1 MLMNCVKFQDSLS
14 DYLEGALDP
23 RARAE
28 CAAHRLI
35 CGECRELYNDVKVT
49 VQALNTLASGDA
61 EPEGL
66 PGRIIAHTTT
76 GEMLSC
82 GEFDKLLERYF
93 DGVIL
98 APTFQTFQSHFNHC
112 LKCRRLLN
120 GIEDA
125 IVMLQEAKEAE
136 VEVPVSLHDRI
147 VAATIGRGR
156 SRSLGRPR
164 SSVVNFAWGL
174 MSPQMAVAAMIIA
187 LISLLVISRFGSV
200 GNMTTTAEQKVESL
214 VTQGQQKIN
223 GAGAMARSGFQR
235 VSYGVNA
242 FLFSGVATGDPASG
256 KPDPNASS
264 EPDRAPGSNQ
274 PPRSD
279 HSPDPA
285 NPANRPQDPGAD
297 PRANPP
303 ANSPTDLPP
312 DTEAGRKRPNRS
324 EK

>member
-35 CGECRELYNDVKVT
+35 CGECRELYNDVRVT

-66 PGRIIAHTTT
+66 SRRIIAHTTT

-98 APTFQTFQSHFNHC
+98 APTFQTFQSHFGNC

-120 GIEDA
+120 GIEEA

-136 VEVPVSLHDRI
+136 VEVPGSLHDRI
-147 VAATIGRGR
+147 VAATIGGGR
-156 SRSLGRPR
+156 SGRIRRAR
-164 SSVVNFAWGL
+164 SSLVNFAQGL

-187 LISLLVISRFGSV
+187 LISLMVISRFGSV
-200 GNMTTTAEQKVESL
+200 GNLTTSAEQKVESL
-214 VTQGQQKIN
+214 VNQGQKKIT

-242 FLFSGVATGDPASG
+242 FLFSGAATSPPAPAAQTEGST
-256 KPDPNASS
+256 PNTSS
-264 EPDRAPGSNQ
+264 EPNSVRPTPQ
-274 PPRSD
+274 PSPRSEQA
-279 HSPDPA
+279 PDSTDQP
-285 NPANRPQDPGAD
+285 NR
-297 PRANPP
+297 
-303 ANSPTDLPP
+303 
-312 DTEAGRKRPNRS
+312 DTRRNRPNRS
-324 EK
+324 ER

>member
-1 MLMNCVKFQDSLS
+1 MNCVKFQDSLS
-14 DYLEGALDP
+14 DYLEGAIDP

-35 CGECRELYNDVKVT
+35 CGECRELYNDVRAT
-49 VQALNTLASGDA
+49 VQTLNSLASGDA

-98 APTFQTFQSHFNHC
+98 APTFQTFQSHFEKC
-112 LKCRRLLN
+112 LKCRRLLS

-125 IVMLQEAKEAE
+125 IVMLQDAKEAE
-136 VEVPVSLHDRI
+136 VEVPGSLHDRI
-147 VAATIGRGR
+147 VAATIGSGR
-156 SRSLGRPR
+156 SSRIKRAR
-164 SSVVNFAWGL
+164 SSLVNFAQGL

-200 GNMTTTAEQKVESL
+200 GNLTTSAEQKVESL
-214 VTQGQQKIN
+214 VNQGQQKIN
-223 GAGAMARSGFQR
+223 GAGAMAISGLQR

-242 FLFSGVATGDPASG
+242 ILSSGAATKPTAPPVSPATNSSPEPNRARG
-256 KPDPNASS
+256 AAQPSHSEQAPDSTDH
-264 EPDRAPGSNQ
+264 PDR
-274 PPRSD
+274 
-279 HSPDPA
+279 
-285 NPANRPQDPGAD
+285 
-297 PRANPP
+297 
-303 ANSPTDLPP
+303 
-312 DTEAGRKRPNRS
+312 DTRRKRRNP
-324 EK
+324 

>member
-66 PGRIIAHTTT
+66 SSRIIAHTTT

-98 APTFQTFQSHFNHC
+98 APTFQTFQSHFGNC
-112 LKCRRLLN
+112 NKCRRLLN
-120 GIEDA
+120 GIEEA

-136 VEVPVSLHDRI
+136 VEVPGSLHDRI
-147 VAATIGRGR
+147 VAATIGGGR
-156 SRSLGRPR
+156 SSRIRRARSFL
-164 SSVVNFAWGL
+164 VNFAQGL

-187 LISLLVISRFGSV
+187 LISLMVISRFGSV
-200 GNMTTTAEQKVESL
+200 GNLTTSAEQKVESL
-214 VTQGQQKIN
+214 VNQGQKKIT

-242 FLFSGVATGDPASG
+242 FLFSGAATSPAAQTEGSA
-256 KPDPNASS
+256 PNPSS
-264 EPDRAPGSNQ
+264 EPKSARPTPQ
-274 PPRSD
+274 PPPRSEQA
-279 HSPDPA
+279 PDSTDQP
-285 NPANRPQDPGAD
+285 NRDK
-297 PRANPP
+297 RSN
-303 ANSPTDLPP
+303 
-312 DTEAGRKRPNRS
+312 RPNRS
-324 EK
+324 ER

>member
-1 MLMNCVKFQDSLS
+1 MLMNCLKFQDSLS
-14 DYLEGALDP
+14 DYLEGALEP

-35 CGECRELYNDVKVT
+35 CGECRELYNDVRVT
-49 VQALNTLASGDA
+49 VQALNALASGDA

-98 APTFQTFQSHFNHC
+98 APTSQTFQSHFEKC

-120 GIEDA
+120 GIEEA

-136 VEVPVSLHDRI
+136 VEVPGSLHDRI
-147 VAATIGRGR
+147 VAATIGSGR
-156 SRSLGRPR
+156 SSRIRRAR
-164 SSVVNFAWGL
+164 SSVVNFAQGL

-200 GNMTTTAEQKVESL
+200 GNMTARAEQKVESL
-214 VTQGQQKIN
+214 VNEGQQKIT

-242 FLFSGVATGDPASG
+242 FLFSVPPTGPAAPANG
-256 KPDPNASS
+256 PAPNSS
-264 EPDRAPGSNQ
+264 PEPNRARPTPQ
-274 PPRSD
+274 PPRSEQA
-279 HSPDPA
+279 PDSTDQP
-285 NPANRPQDPGAD
+285 NR
-297 PRANPP
+297 
-303 ANSPTDLPP
+303 
-312 DTEAGRKRPNRS
+312 DTRRKRPNQ
-324 EK
+324 

>member
-35 CGECRELYNDVKVT
+35 CGECRELYNDVRVT
-49 VQALNTLASGDA
+49 VQALNALASDDA

-66 PGRIIAHTTT
+66 PSRIIAHTTT

-98 APTFQTFQSHFNHC
+98 APTFQTFQSHFGNC

-120 GIEDA
+120 GIEEA

-136 VEVPVSLHDRI
+136 VEVPGSLHDRI
-147 VAATIGRGR
+147 VAATIG
-156 SRSLGRPR
+156 SGRPGRIRRAR
-164 SSVVNFAWGL
+164 SSLVNFAQGL
-174 MSPQMAVAAMIIA
+174 MSPQMAVAAMIIS

-200 GNMTTTAEQKVESL
+200 GNLTTSAEQKVESL
-214 VTQGQQKIN
+214 VIQGQQKIT

-242 FLFSGVATGDPASG
+242 FLFSGAPAAPAAQTDG
-256 KPDPNASS
+256 PAPNSSS
-264 EPDRAPGSNQ
+264 EPNRARPTPQ
-274 PPRSD
+274 PPQRSEQA
-279 HSPDPA
+279 PDSTDQP
-285 NPANRPQDPGAD
+285 NQDT
-297 PRANPP
+297 R
-303 ANSPTDLPP
+303 
-312 DTEAGRKRPNRS
+312 RKRPNP
-324 EK
+324 

>member
-1 MLMNCVKFQDSLS
+1 MNCVKFQDSLS

-66 PGRIIAHTTT
+66 SSRIIAHTTT

-98 APTFQTFQSHFNHC
+98 APTFQTFQSHFGHC

-120 GIEDA
+120 GIEEA

-136 VEVPVSLHDRI
+136 VEVPGSLHDRI
-147 VAATIGRGR
+147 VAATIGG
-156 SRSLGRPR
+156 GRPGRIRRAR
-164 SSVVNFAWGL
+164 SSLVNFARGL

-187 LISLLVISRFGSV
+187 LISLMVISRFGSV
-200 GNMTTTAEQKVESL
+200 GNLTTSAEQKVESL
-214 VTQGQQKIN
+214 VNQGQKKIN
-223 GAGAMARSGFQR
+223 GAGAAARSGLQR

-242 FLFSGVATGDPASG
+242 FLFSGAVTNPAAPAAQTEGSA
-256 KPDPNASS
+256 PNNSS
-264 EPDRAPGSNQ
+264 EPKSARPTPQ
-274 PPRSD
+274 PPRSEQA
-279 HSPDPA
+279 PDSTEQS
-285 NPANRPQDPGAD
+285 NR
-297 PRANPP
+297 
-303 ANSPTDLPP
+303 
-312 DTEAGRKRPNRS
+312 DTRRNRPNRS
-324 EK
+324 ER

>member
-35 CGECRELYNDVKVT
+35 CGECRELYNDVRVT

-66 PGRIIAHTTT
+66 SSRIIAHTTT

-98 APTFQTFQSHFNHC
+98 APTFQTFQSHFGNC

-120 GIEDA
+120 GIEEA

-136 VEVPVSLHDRI
+136 VEVPGSLHDRI
-147 VAATIGRGR
+147 VAATIGGGR
-156 SRSLGRPR
+156 SSWIRRARSFL
-164 SSVVNFAWGL
+164 VNFAQGL

-187 LISLLVISRFGSV
+187 LISLMVISRFGSV
-200 GNMTTTAEQKVESL
+200 GNLTTSAEQKVESL
-214 VTQGQQKIN
+214 VNEGQKKIN
-223 GAGAMARSGFQR
+223 GAGAIFQR

-242 FLFSGVATGDPASG
+242 FLFSGAATGPVAPAASATPTPQAEG
-256 KPDPNASS
+256 PAPNSSTEPNRARGAS
-264 EPDRAPGSNQ
+264 Q
-274 PPRSD
+274 PSPRSEQA
-279 HSPDPA
+279 PDSTDQP
-285 NPANRPQDPGAD
+285 NR
-297 PRANPP
+297 
-303 ANSPTDLPP
+303 
-312 DTEAGRKRPNRS
+312 DTRRNRQNRS
-324 EK
+324 ER

>member
-35 CGECRELYNDVKVT
+35 CGECRELYNDVRAT
-49 VQALNTLASGDA
+49 VQALNALASGDA

-98 APTFQTFQSHFNHC
+98 APTFQTFQSHFEKC
-112 LKCRRLLN
+112 LKCRRLLS

-125 IVMLQEAKEAE
+125 IVMLDEWDK
-136 VEVPVSLHDRI
+136 
-147 VAATIGRGR
+147 TK
-156 SRSLGRPR
+156 RPPR
-164 SSVVNFAWGL
+164 HASWL
-174 MSPQMAVAAMIIA
+174 AAMIIA

-200 GNMTTTAEQKVESL
+200 GNLTTSAEQKVESL
-214 VTQGQQKIN
+214 VNQGQQKIN
-223 GAGAMARSGFQR
+223 GAGAMAISGLQR
-235 VSYGVNA
+235 VSYGVSA
-242 FLFSGVATGDPASG
+242 ILSSGAATS
-256 KPDPNASS
+256 
-264 EPDRAPGSNQ
+264 
-274 PPRSD
+274 
-279 HSPDPA
+279 
-285 NPANRPQDPGAD
+285 
-297 PRANPP
+297 
-303 ANSPTDLPP
+303 
-312 DTEAGRKRPNRS
+312 
-324 EK
+324 

>member
-35 CGECRELYNDVKVT
+35 CGECRELYNDVRAT
-49 VQALNTLASGDA
+49 VQALNALASGDA

-66 PGRIIAHTTT
+66 PSRIIAHTTT

-98 APTFQTFQSHFNHC
+98 APTFQTFQSHFGNC
-112 LKCRRLLN
+112 LKCRRLLG
-120 GIEDA
+120 GIEEA

-136 VEVPVSLHDRI
+136 VDVPVSLHDRI
-147 VAATIGRGR
+147 VAATIGSGR
-156 SRSLGRPR
+156 SSRIKRAQSSL
-164 SSVVNFAWGL
+164 VNYVQGL

-200 GNMTTTAEQKVESL
+200 GNLTTSAEQKVESL
-214 VTQGQQKIN
+214 VNQGQQKIT

-242 FLFSGVATGDPASG
+242 FLFSGAATDPAPPAHGSAPNSSPEPNG
-256 KPDPNASS
+256 AHGAPQPTRSEQAPDSTDKPDR
-264 EPDRAPGSNQ
+264 DKR
-274 PPRSD
+274 
-279 HSPDPA
+279 
-285 NPANRPQDPGAD
+285 
-297 PRANPP
+297 
-303 ANSPTDLPP
+303 
-312 DTEAGRKRPNRS
+312 RKRQNP
-324 EK
+324 